1 MVQSVYQYGRGRHR
15 QATGLLGVHPSL
27 RAGASSGPVVAC
39 VLASFRACVEFAVV
53 EKRGS
58 LPVLRSELALEHSTV
73 FLEVDERAG
82 PRMDAFEARLMS
94 SEAAKVDVVPG
105 FTASHHGDA
114 GGDLRHRANAG
125 GRHGRIQGTSRSYTV
140 PGSPPLSMLWGLADS
155 CGELGRR
162 RDVARELRACQADN
176 HIYTMEA
183 HAQLPVGAGRSVGQA
198 PSTPPVRPRVLPR

>member
-1 MVQSVYQYGRGRHR
+1 
-15 QATGLLGVHPSL
+15 
-27 RAGASSGPVVAC
+27 
-39 VLASFRACVEFAVV
+39 
-53 EKRGS
+53 
-58 LPVLRSELALEHSTV
+58 
-73 FLEVDERAG
+73 
-82 PRMDAFEARLMS
+82 MDAFEARLMS

-125 GRHGRIQGTSRSYTV
+125 GRHGRIQGSSRSCTV

-198 PSTPPVRPRVLPR
+198 PSTPPVRLASCRGDRAQSRHPIPNLKARLRLRQSTYRQWTVIRHTREGERSGETELRNECT